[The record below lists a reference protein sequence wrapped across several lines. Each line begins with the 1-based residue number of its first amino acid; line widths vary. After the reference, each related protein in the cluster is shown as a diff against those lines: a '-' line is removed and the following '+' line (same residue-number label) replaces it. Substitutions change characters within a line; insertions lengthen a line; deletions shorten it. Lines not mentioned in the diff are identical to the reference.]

1 MKKIIAIMMVTQF
14 FAAATF
20 ANTSAE
26 WPEIKYN
33 TRLIGKFMAFCQK
46 AMHMQTLTNRPEEFV
61 KNKEGVIQTHSNIC
75 SCIMDSFRINH
86 DESLFNKEFNSQ
98 GTAADVP
105 NFTSYFKEC
114 AQISNNIQIL
124 REGL

>member
-1 MKKIIAIMMVTQF
+1 MTQLF
-14 FAAATF
+14 TVSTLAT
-20 ANTSAE
+20 TSTE

-46 AMHMQTLTNRPEEFV
+46 AMHMQTLTRRPEEIA
-61 KNKEGVIQTHSNIC
+61 KNSAGVIQTHSNIC

-86 DESLFNKEFNSQ
+86 DESLFNKEFNAQ

-105 NFTSYFKEC
+105 NFTSYFQEC

-124 REGL
+124 KEGL